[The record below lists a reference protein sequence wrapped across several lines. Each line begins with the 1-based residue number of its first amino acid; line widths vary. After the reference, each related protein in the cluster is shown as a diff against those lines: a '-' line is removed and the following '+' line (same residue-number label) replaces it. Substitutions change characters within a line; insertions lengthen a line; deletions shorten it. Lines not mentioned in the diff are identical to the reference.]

1 MKIPKI
7 FLPEKDLEKK
17 TLELAEKSN
26 KKNGISPKEVETYYW
41 KFINVREKK
50 KKFTVENVQGYFKEL
65 SYESAL
71 KIVEYEKEQRD
82 HFLEG
87 LADIP

>member
-1 MKIPKI
+1 MI
-7 FLPEKDLEKK
+7 
-17 TLELAEKSN
+17 T
-26 KKNGISPKEVETYYW
+26 
-41 KFINVREKK
+41 REGWLYLKKK

-82 HFLEG
+82 RFLEG